1 MRNLWLLWIIHLIT
15 LPIKVLVSLGIKKS
29 WRPALIKQS
38 CTDICED
45 KYPELT
51 IEQLKELVDTKL
63 INKANNFNHL
73 NAIAKDDD
81 SAKWYGLLEAAFGH
95 DTDVYWER
103 LMSYIDDDGVIGRCP
118 VDETERRNNAKN
130 FSGDMFSG
138 LGIATATRIKNRK
151 LLKTDREKLIKLWNK
166 TTFDKPVITF
176 AHPKDGK
183 EYSDRGELFSWYDLG
198 SDILKLLAWFEL
210 GYQLTGDVRY
220 RKWYKRFKFI
230 SMPLLWIN
238 IGAMDI
244 AYGKYFII
252 RWYTYHSRI
261 LHMAA
266 GYLTSEDPIFKRS
279 AKAIYDRYGFWNL
292 DVRAIYKTYFNVN
305 LSEAEM
311 RSFYLGLLEL
321 SEKGIESYP
330 GVLTP
335 WTSITGYL
343 SWILPGLKAN
353 GKNILNK
360 ITFNLIPA
368 LQLTDEDKSNLKFE
382 KVLLADRFLAF
393 KYLGS
398 KYNLENNPLKPTIS
412 TEARRSDWAI
422 DSLVPWKIN
431 NQSEK

>member
-1 MRNLWLLWIIHLIT
+1 MVQAKLMRGIGAKEDDYVSPHVQHLASKTVYEMLKSPEDNTIE
-15 LPIKVLVSLGIKKS
+15 LKVGASD
-29 WRPALIKQS
+29 ALI
-38 CTDICED
+38 
-45 KYPELT
+45 
-51 IEQLKELVDTKL
+51 
-63 INKANNFNHL
+63 
-73 NAIAKDDD
+73 
-81 SAKWYGLLEAAFGH
+81 
-95 DTDVYWER
+95 
-103 LMSYIDDDGVIGRCP
+103 
-118 VDETERRNNAKN
+118 ERRNNAKN

-279 AKAIYDRYGFWNL
+279 AKAIYDRY
-292 DVRAIYKTYFNVN
+292 V
-305 LSEAEM
+305 S
-311 RSFYLGLLEL
+311 
-321 SEKGIESYP
+321 
-330 GVLTP
+330 
-335 WTSITGYL
+335 
-343 SWILPGLKAN
+343 
-353 GKNILNK
+353 
-360 ITFNLIPA
+360 
-368 LQLTDEDKSNLKFE
+368 
-382 KVLLADRFLAF
+382 
-393 KYLGS
+393 
-398 KYNLENNPLKPTIS
+398 
-412 TEARRSDWAI
+412 
-422 DSLVPWKIN
+422 
-431 NQSEK
+431 